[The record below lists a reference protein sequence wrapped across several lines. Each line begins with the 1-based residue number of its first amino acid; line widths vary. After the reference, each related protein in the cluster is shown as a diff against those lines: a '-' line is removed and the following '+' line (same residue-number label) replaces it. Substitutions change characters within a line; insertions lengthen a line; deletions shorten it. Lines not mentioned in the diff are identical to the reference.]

1 MPEQPSSES
10 DAIVILSTTSG
21 AEQARKIAA
30 GLVESRLAACVNI
43 VPLIQSIYHWKG
55 KIVQDEEAMLFVK
68 TRRALFEKV
77 KAAIRE
83 LHSYKLPEI
92 LAFDIKKGEEGFLH
106 WIYACSAGAAAE
118 EEEQ

>member
-1 MPEQPSSES
+1 MPEQPSSDS
-10 DAIVILSTTSG
+10 DAIVILTTTSG

-68 TRRALFEKV
+68 TRRGLFEKV

-83 LHSYKLPEI
+83 LHSYELPEV
-92 LAFDIKKGEEGFLH
+92 LCLDIDRGDPEVLD
-106 WIYACSAGAAAE
+106 WIRSSTEAP
-118 EEEQ
+118 